1 MHGFIVIELEHTC
14 NAMRRSDSL
23 LSRREID
30 RCHFLKNSVKIECFK
45 RLKSTK
51 LIELFTRNVKRIL
64 RLMGKTADFAK
75 TGPNQ

>member
-1 MHGFIVIELEHTC
+1 MHGFNVIELEHTC

-23 LSRREID
+23 LSRPEIG
-30 RCHFLKNSVKIECFK
+30 RCHFLKNTVKIECFK
-45 RLKSTK
+45 RFKSTK
-51 LIELFTRNVKRIL
+51 LIDLFTRNVKRVL